1 MWEVLERLA
10 PARPA
15 AFAMNAARSGL
26 FALEAIP
33 LEGLTR
39 WFAAP
44 FSGAPPAPTRSAA
57 ARALRELLQRD
68 AENIARGIYPLAVLA
83 PESPVSHATRYLRL
97 LADGV
102 WAARRARQR
111 RHRAFDADAAN
122 LLEELPAYYRRN
134 FHFQTNGYL
143 SRSSADLYDHQVQI
157 LFRGAADAMRR
168 MLLLPLRET
177 LRSDTGRGLRLL
189 ELGAGSGSATRFAA
203 MAFPDAKITCLDL
216 SYPYLKR
223 AQERLRSA
231 SRVDFIQGDA
241 AALRFDAASFDA
253 VFSVFLL
260 HELPFGVRQQ
270 VVAEALRVVRP
281 GGFVGFVDSLQWCDA
296 GDLRWPLEEFPK
308 RFHEPYYRNYL
319 KNPIEDLLAAA
330 GARRIRTETGFL
342 AKQASGVAPQP
353 TAHS

>member
-1 MWEVLERLA
+1 LTRLA
-10 PARPA
+10 PARPTA
-15 AFAMNAARSGL
+15 VAWSAARSSL

-44 FSGAPPAPTRSAA
+44 RSSAPPASTRSAA
-57 ARALRELLQRD
+57 MKALRALLERD
-68 AENIARGIYPLAVLA
+68 AENIARGVYPLAVLA

-102 WAARRARQR
+102 SAARRARQR
-111 RHRAFDADAAN
+111 RHRAFDTDAAN
-122 LLEELPAYYRRN
+122 WLEELPAYYRRN

-143 SRSSADLYDHQVQI
+143 STSSADLYDHQVQI

-168 MLLLPLRET
+168 MILPPLRET
-177 LRSDTGRGLRLL
+177 LGSEAGRGLRLL

-223 AQERLRSA
+223 AQERLRWA

-260 HELPFGVRQQ
+260 HELPSPVRQQ

-281 GGFVGFVDSLQWCDA
+281 GGFVGFVDSLQLRDA

-308 RFHEPYYRNYL
+308 RFHEPYYRDYL
-319 KNPIEDLLAAA
+319 KSPIEDLLA
-330 GARRIRTETGFL
+330 GSGMQHIGTETGFL
-342 AKQASGVAPQP
+342 AKRVSGSAPAPPGAGGQC
-353 TAHS
+353 